1 MWSLISIALPE
12 SAREATPDVGSDAA
26 MSGAGRLAV
35 NAGRGDVHGHKG
47 LTTTELDSLTNA
59 QSGAFSAAQLAAM
72 SSAQNVIVATSGQVV
87 DGSLNYNGVLDI
99 LQREATG
106 GMNANK
112 FGALQDIASMLN
124 APGGIATSAYVQ
136 QIANDVIDGNSA
148 NAEWNGGSSTA
159 VALGNL
165 SATSGQTAVDE
176 LIGKWFLG
184 TDLPSTN
191 MSAVGIPNYNATYQP
206 TTLPLY
212 GPSGTPNYLDVNQGQ
227 DGDCYLLSAL
237 AETALKDPSQIES
250 MIQSNGNGTY
260 SVDFNVNGN
269 ADYIT
274 VNNELP
280 SMASDEQANGSK
292 LEFAN
297 GSVAWVG
304 LIEKAYA
311 ELNEQTDVPHDGNL
325 ETAGDSY
332 EDISGGGAYTLTE
345 ITGQSVD
352 TYGLSS
358 RMSAGALKSIE
369 STVAAGFNSGDEVMM
384 GTPSTSPGNLV
395 ASHMFEVTGMNAV
408 AGTVT
413 LQNPWNTAY
422 DGAGLKMSF
431 TETIAQLA
439 AAGCYLY
446 STTGVSDA

>member
-1 MWSLISIALPE
+1 
-12 SAREATPDVGSDAA
+12 
-26 MSGAGRLAV
+26 
-35 NAGRGDVHGHKG
+35 
-47 LTTTELDSLTNA
+47 LTTAELDSLTTT
-59 QSGAFSAAQLAAM
+59 QSGAFSATQLAAM
-72 SSAQNVIVATSGQVV
+72 SSAQNVIVATAGQVV
-87 DGSLNYNGVLDI
+87 DGSLSYTGMLDI
-99 LQREATG
+99 LQKEAIG
-106 GMNANK
+106 GMNASK
-112 FGALQDIASMLN
+112 FGALQTIASLLD
-124 APGGIATSAYVQ
+124 ASGGIATSAYVQ
-136 QIANDVIDGNSA
+136 QISDDVIDGNSA

-165 SATSGQTAVDE
+165 SATSNQTAVEE

-191 MSAVGIPNYNATYQP
+191 MSSAGIPNYGATYQP

-212 GPSGTPNYLDVNQGQ
+212 GPSGTPSYLDVNQGQ

-260 SVDFNVNGN
+260 SVDFNVDGK
-269 ADYIT
+269 ADYVT
-274 VNNELP
+274 VNDELP
-280 SMASDEQANGSK
+280 TMTSAEQANGSK

-311 ELNEQTDVPHDGNL
+311 EFNEQTDVPHDGSL
-325 ETAGDSY
+325 DSVGDSY
-332 EDISGGGAYTLTE
+332 ADISGGGAYALTE
-345 ITGQSVD
+345 ITGQPVD
-352 TYGLSS
+352 SYALSFGT
-358 RMSAGALKSIE
+358 SAGALNAIE
-369 STVAAGFNSGDEVMM
+369 SKVAAGFNSGDEVMI
-384 GTPSTSPGNLV
+384 GTPSTSTGNLV
-395 ASHMFEVTGMNAV
+395 ASHMFEVTGMNAA

-422 DGAGLKMSF
+422 GGSSLKMSF

-446 STTGVSDA
+446 ATTGTADA